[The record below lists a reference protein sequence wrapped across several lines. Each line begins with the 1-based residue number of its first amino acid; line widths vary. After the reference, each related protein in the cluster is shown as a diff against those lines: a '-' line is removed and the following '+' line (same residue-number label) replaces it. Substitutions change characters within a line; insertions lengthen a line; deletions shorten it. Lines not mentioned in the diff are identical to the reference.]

1 MYRCE
6 SWTIKKAECWR
17 IDAFELWGW
26 RILLRV
32 PWTGRRS
39 NQSIIMEI
47 NLEYSLEGLMLKL
60 KLQYFVHL
68 MWRVIS
74 LEKTLMQGK
83 TEGKKRRGWQR
94 KSQLDG
100 IMFNGCD
107 FEPIPGDG
115 EGQRNLAYCSPW
127 GHKELD
133 LTEWLN
139 NNSWKLCNIIYFLS
153 MAFISNT
160 FHNQGQMDNYWI
172 IKDVSSLIWTRF
184 LQSVNTSKRHIR
196 IRASWMAFS
205 PTAI

>member
-1 MYRCE
+1 MWELDYKE
-6 SWTIKKAECWR
+6 SWVLKNWC
-17 IDAFELWGW
+17 
-26 RILLRV
+26 LRTV
-32 PWTGRRS
+32 
-39 NQSIIMEI
+39 M
-47 NLEYSLEGLMLKL
+47 
-60 KLQYFVHL
+60 
-68 MWRVIS
+68 
-74 LEKTLMQGK
+74 LEKTLESPLDCKEIQPIYPNGNQSWIFIGRTDAE
-83 TEGKKRRGWQR
+83 TEAPILCSPDS
-94 KSQLDG
+94 KSQLIGKYPDAEKDRRQEEKG
-100 IMFNGCD
+100 MTEKVTVGWHHGFNGCD

-196 IRASWMAFS
+196 IRTSWMAFS